1 MCDLVVDLVHVVGAW
16 TIMSR
21 LYCLLVACAATAHG
35 YHLAAATPRPLLA
48 RTNVRA
54 AKMLDMP
61 VPKVAKAYTVLG
73 SATVASWTACALVA
87 LSTHPNAAINAACG
101 LRHNV
106 LTIAQA
112 LALPLPLAWCVF
124 TSLTAAAN
132 VGFNRLASATYRRL
146 NIALAVAS
154 FWMAAA
160 TFNMPLFAYGYD
172 MYHPLLKFTAG
183 MVHTL
188 TGILCTGVWVR
199 TVKPTSSGHYVPRLI
214 RGFIGSIASLVPKE
228 PSDDPEALE
237 GRDGRASYA
246 LLAFLFTWFAVLPVI
261 SPFPL
266 ATVPAI
272 LGKRMSRAAS
282 GWTLLAATVTYV
294 LKDAAE
300 RGRSSASTFRT
311 LRKGLAY
318 GTGAHLFV
326 IALKLIGVDG
336 GGLILPGRGL
346 WEFYANA
353 MAVPFTAACSVGMH
367 ALALFTVCTDVTDEE
382 GGVADGTI

>member
-1 MCDLVVDLVHVVGAW
+1 
-16 TIMSR
+16 MSR

-214 RGFIGSIASLVPKE
+214 RGFIGSIASLVPE
-228 PSDDPEALE
+228 PSDV
-237 GRDGRASYA
+237 RR
-246 LLAFLFTWFAVLPVI
+246 
-261 SPFPL
+261 
-266 ATVPAI
+266 
-272 LGKRMSRAAS
+272 RSRAA
-282 GWTLLAATVTYV
+282 TAARRPLYSPSSPGLRSCLSSHPSSRDRTRHPRQAHVTPRPDGPSRRDRHV
-294 LKDAAE
+294 RPQGCGGARPLWRVDLSDAA
-300 RGRSSASTFRT
+300 
-311 LRKGLAY
+311 
-318 GTGAHLFV
+318 
-326 IALKLIGVDG
+326 
-336 GGLILPGRGL
+336 
-346 WEFYANA
+346 
-353 MAVPFTAACSVGMH
+353 
-367 ALALFTVCTDVTDEE
+367 
-382 GGVADGTI
+382 

>member
-1 MCDLVVDLVHVVGAW
+1 MH
-16 TIMSR
+16 
-21 LYCLLVACAATAHG
+21 H
-35 YHLAAATPRPLLA
+35 
-48 RTNVRA
+48 
-54 AKMLDMP
+54 
-61 VPKVAKAYTVLG
+61 
-73 SATVASWTACALVA
+73 
-87 LSTHPNAAINAACG
+87 
-101 LRHNV
+101 
-106 LTIAQA
+106 A
-112 LALPLPLAWCVF
+112 LAMK
-124 TSLTAAAN
+124 
-132 VGFNRLASATYRRL
+132 RLQSFRR
-146 NIALAVAS
+146 
-154 FWMAAA
+154 F
-160 TFNMPLFAYGYD
+160 
-172 MYHPLLKFTAG
+172 
-183 MVHTL
+183 
-188 TGILCTGVWVR
+188 
-199 TVKPTSSGHYVPRLI
+199 VPRLCGW
-214 RGFIGSIASLVPKE
+214 RTTVSS
-228 PSDDPEALE
+228 

-246 LLAFLFTWFAVLPVI
+246 LLALLFTWFAVLPVI